1 MAVEISAGSELAQRL
16 QNVVGPKLVEVGWSS
31 GLQDDTLSEYIILML
46 ANGKSQEE
54 IASDLAKD
62 LLDLGDEDQ
71 SAVEFARW
79 LFEQVD
85 ILNQQTHGAPTQPS
99 TATRFSLQDGQMD
112 QNMAVTQDAEMGDAN
127 DPSQRKM

>member
-1 MAVEISAGSELAQRL
+1 MAVEISAGGELAQRL

-62 LLDLGDEDQ
+62 LLDLGDEDR
-71 SAVEFARW
+71 SAIDFSKW
-79 LFEQVD
+79 LFEQVNL
-85 ILNQQTHGAPTQPS
+85 INQQINGVSATSIPTADASQ
-99 TATRFSLQDGQMD
+99 QQGQSD
-112 QNMAVTQDAEMGDAN
+112 EVTPVIQDAEMADAN
-127 DPSQRKM
+127 DIAQRKM